1 MQQSATII
9 TFVFGYLLHFH
20 VLWAFLQYYYEYI
33 LLKQGLTYINVH
45 CNVHGLPKT
54 FCVIYCHFKNEIDFL
69 TKMQFLSKVVFLLT
83 KKKLHKVSLKCYL
96 IWTSYWKFEFSTID
110 EKLSTSFCNNML
122 VSTKHSNHIFQGHWK
137 LKIFLKNINVPTYL
151 QFIISK
157 CHIYIRQISGMIMEL
172 KKIDKMELKIHIPN
186 GSKLWSHWLKTDVLK
201 SQIIHFPLK
210 ITLP

>member
-1 MQQSATII
+1 MNQGQKFCQYAYFISNTLSLASTMQLQQHLSHLRYYTVLLLTFIDLYFSVFAIRCDICHPFENNTMHWWTTQNCGLRRACYKTIIGKNLLLHYWCSGRSATII

-20 VLWAFLQYYYEYI
+20 ILRAFLQYYYEYI

-96 IWTSYWKFEFSTID
+96 IWTSYWKFEFSALD
-110 EKLSTSFCNNML
+110 EKLSTSF
-122 VSTKHSNHIFQGHWK
+122 
-137 LKIFLKNINVPTYL
+137 
-151 QFIISK
+151 
-157 CHIYIRQISGMIMEL
+157 
-172 KKIDKMELKIHIPN
+172 
-186 GSKLWSHWLKTDVLK
+186 
-201 SQIIHFPLK
+201 
-210 ITLP
+210 

>member
-1 MQQSATII
+1 MHWWTTQNCGLRRACYKTII
-9 TFVFGYLLHFH
+9 GKNLHYCSSGSALAAIMRTFSMHDFNFKSISILHYWCSSRPQLLPSSLVTYYIFIFWG
-20 VLWAFLQYYYEYI
+20 LFLQYYEYI

-122 VSTKHSNHIFQGHWK
+122 VSSIKKTRTVRVCIPHSH
-137 LKIFLKNINVPTYL
+137 
-151 QFIISK
+151 
-157 CHIYIRQISGMIMEL
+157 ISGAL
-172 KKIDKMELKIHIPN
+172 D
-186 GSKLWSHWLKTDVLK
+186 T
-201 SQIIHFPLK
+201 
-210 ITLP
+210 